1 MSTELG
7 NRFGYMCPVC
17 GSDRDI
23 SVQLVRA
30 TVLLLPDNELV
41 ATLAFSQE
49 DPASCFKCGWF
60 GAVADLGRRYSH
72 LNVTRN

>member
-1 MSTELG
+1 MFTETG
-7 NRFGYMCPVC
+7 NRFGYVCPVC

-41 ATLAFSQE
+41 ATLAFSQG
-49 DPASCFKCGWF
+49 DPASCFACGWY
-60 GAVADLGRRYSH
+60 GAVADLGRRYFRA
-72 LNVTRN
+72 NVTRN